1 MSKRMTKVL
10 SMILTLVMFL
20 SVSTPA
26 FAWGNIGIGE
36 GWDRDIG
43 EDEVR
48 DFDVDVEEEKEEYD
62 YFSTFD
68 EETGINV
75 TVEAPMGALPLL
87 AEVRVEPVDPEAVRE
102 AVDSVTEG
110 EREILLAMDI
120 SFWLEND
127 EIEPEEPVRVRIAA
141 PELEG
146 RSDLTVVHIPDEE
159 EPESIDLITDENDLK
174 FELGTNEICF
184 ESGDFSIYAVVGDDV
199 ISDSS
204 RLTVNFIRKIGDE
217 KTVITT
223 LYVKNGDKYLE
234 NEEARVE
241 GESYINDI
249 VFDPGLGE
257 GYDLG
262 SNMFRGWT
270 IDAADANPQPQPT
283 AEDPD
288 PDPIP
293 YGANYDRNT
302 KVYTIDDIDK
312 FLAENRVGSIAEGDV
327 LNIYAMVFQT
337 YTISY
342 FGASTDVSMGMHTVF
357 APLNENAQAPYT
369 IDMTYTP
376 EDNTHFFEGW
386 MIMSGKE
393 NIVSAVDPQG
403 NPINGPFVDINEQ
416 NPEADPP
423 VTATVFPN
431 GSKLVVKGN
440 VQFSVSQ
447 PEGRWL
453 IFKENGKGATYNA
466 PQFVKSGE
474 KTFQPTNALPANMV
488 RNGYQFLGWYEVLTT
503 MENGRAVPVVDEET
517 GEYVFKSSTPFQFGN
532 PLPQE
537 TIIAAKWQPRSDAQ
551 YTVVLWKQNL
561 DGTGYDFWRAIPLTG
576 STGAVITGITQNG
589 ANVVDVNENGAS
601 RTTKNLKISGTKPDG
616 TAFNEEISERGFHT
630 GHYDTQD
637 AELTIAAEGNT
648 VVNVYYDRNI
658 VQLNFWIYYSSA
670 PILAWP
676 GPGDPDLDDGGTY
689 YCSDPDDG
697 EDSTTVYQVYQNSA
711 GEYVYNYPVEGGASI
726 NSLDGL
732 THSSG
737 VNDTYQNTVYYFD
750 RNGTRYWVW
759 WHESTGW
766 FDSSSWVYGT
776 SANNYSELT
785 ARYIRN
791 SNIVI
796 HEYITEQRPAH
807 SPYYYQAGTGW
818 QRAAVIQGLY
828 QSSLS
833 VNGYAWPTTVNGNAY
848 RWRESYSGSSA
859 TGTTTV
865 LLDAFDTQN
874 ESMVTNFYGQSF
886 SASCTIHF
894 LTQNIDGTYTESGT
908 AESTTGTF
916 YLTDKFTGYHL
927 TRYKVGSNGTTVN
940 VSENQKKLDTENGQW
955 YYDANP
961 STTAIDGVSYDTDL
975 YVYFDRLSYKI
986 SYQDGTYCDGNDNPI
1001 SGEISLGFI
1010 GESEEITFGEDISA
1024 YGDPNDTTH
1033 YRVPE
1038 HAGYVF
1044 EGWYADETCKVSY
1057 DFDTMPLG
1065 GVTVYAK
1072 WRQVQYRVFL
1082 HPNVPRDDETL
1093 FWGSDDQSMNFR
1105 MAQGDYVSTPTGTR
1119 TGYVFVGW
1127 YYDEDFDDVFDAERV
1142 PLTSDNVTAP
1152 YDKTATENM
1161 TDNQQTWTNPKTGK
1175 VENKP
1180 INKWGLLEPGDPG
1193 VNKDVNRFW
1202 ITNKLDL
1209 YAKWKAI
1216 LVGADGISVIY
1227 DEVPKGDDANAS
1239 GHGVAGSAPTDGNRL
1254 YEDKSKAIAQPASTA
1269 LAEDEHFLYWV
1280 VQKWNKT
1287 ANAFVDVKEDGEII
1301 KVYPGDNF
1309 MVRADYARI
1318 TQDPDHT
1325 GKNFYTVQLRAAY
1338 GKKDGP
1344 EPTHI
1349 KWYSNIYDVAGNQF
1363 IDTETKGDM
1372 IHPTDATWNENGGW
1386 YIKQEDVQINKAVP
1400 IPAPPYSME
1409 GYTFLG
1415 WGRVCDPESIPEGG
1429 KAYVTDPS
1437 TLTEKDLYIK
1447 WVPAANN
1454 IPAHYEAMLPAAAAS
1469 GNVVPGNTR
1478 ADGEEL
1484 TWQTVQYVAA
1494 DEQKPYHDMYAIWG
1508 GEFKVYHSGI
1518 EGGAVETYSLS
1529 RDNKTFDLTRYYT
1542 NTRAGGDEHTGE
1554 YKDAGFLYGGYYLE
1568 GGFKPAAY
1576 TEKTV
1581 GEGDAQKT
1589 IYIPTSTCAAYDGA
1603 NWTWTTPVTDQPG
1616 NAITP
1621 KGGVTYYIKEVPA
1634 DKYLQP
1640 YFHYTYKKGDT
1651 NPIVTA
1657 WLISDI
1663 DDAMYKETG
1672 FVIVHNE
1679 NGTENK
1685 AYVCSQLTV
1694 QNRVGGAAVL
1704 LTPQA
1709 IFRAK
1714 DVTGGYLSYLE
1725 AITDYVNGPLKAN
1738 DKVLQY
1744 WVTPDGLIVTG
1755 IAQRSYANLTDKAT
1769 VKEGMSEDT
1778 VSSTINVFVA
1788 PQTEPTIEP

>member
-75 TVEAPMGALPLL
+75 TVEAPMGALPTL

-120 SFWLEND
+120 SFWLEDD

-184 ESGDFSIYAVVGDDV
+184 ESGDFSIYAVVGDHV

-204 RLTVNFIRKIGDE
+204 RLTVNFIRKIGDKE
-217 KTVITT
+217 TVITT
-223 LYVKNGDKYLE
+223 VYVKNSDKYLAK
-234 NEEARVE
+234 EEDRVE

-249 VFDPGLGE
+249 VFDPGLGD
-257 GYDLG
+257 GYQLG
-262 SNMFRGWT
+262 TNMFRGWT
-270 IDAADANPQPQPT
+270 IDAADANPDDG
-283 AEDPD
+283 DPD
-288 PDPIP
+288 TPNV

-312 FLAENRVGSIAEGDV
+312 FLAEKRVGSIAEGDV
-327 LNIYAMVFQT
+327 LNVYAMIFQT
-337 YTISY
+337 YTIAY
-342 FGASTDVSMGMHTVF
+342 YGLSTDISMGMHTVF

-376 EDNTHFFEGW
+376 EDNEHFFEGW
-386 MIMSGKE
+386 KILEGEE
-393 NIVSAVDPQG
+393 NIVSATAPDGTVITGRIPITDEDP
-403 NPINGPFVDINEQ
+403 D
-416 NPEADPP
+416 ADPP
-423 VTATVFPN
+423 VAATVFPDKT
-431 GSKLVVKGN
+431 KLVVTGD
-440 VQFSVSQ
+440 VSFTVSQ
-447 PEGRWL
+447 PAGHWL
-453 IFKENGKGATYNA
+453 IFKENGKGARFNA
-466 PQFVKSGE
+466 PQFVKNGE
-474 KTFQPTNALPANMV
+474 TTFQPTNALPANMT
-488 RNGYQFLGWYEVLTT
+488 RNGYDFAGWYEVEVTYDAVT
-503 MENGRAVPVVDEET
+503 NRAIPVTDAQ
-517 GEYVFKSSTPFQFGN
+517 GDYVFKSDSPYVFGQTIN
-532 PLPQE
+532 KE
-537 TIIAAKWQPRSDAQ
+537 TIIAAKWTPRANSQ
-551 YTVVLWKQNL
+551 YTVIIWQQKPSGEGYAFKESIPFT
-561 DGTGYDFWRAIPLTG
+561 GTTGTAIN
-576 STGAVITGITQNG
+576 VITQDG
-589 ANVVDVNENGAS
+589 ATVVDVDEDGNPRS
-601 RTTKNLKISGTKPDG
+601 TKNVKVNGTEK
-616 TAFNEEISERGFHT
+616 AYEGFHVGSFDT
-630 GHYDTQD
+630 GK
-637 AELTIAAEGNT
+637 TIAAEGNT

-658 VQLNFWIYYSSA
+658 VTVNFNLYSNGSS
-670 PILAWP
+670 
-676 GPGDPDLDDGGTY
+676 G
-689 YCSDPDDG
+689 
-697 EDSTTVYQVYQNSA
+697 VV
-711 GEYVYNYPVEGGASI
+711 PVEGAPDWSSGTTYYVEGS
-726 NSLDGL
+726 DGYFHPL
-732 THSSG
+732 AEYTVNGTTGRYYPQEIAHADLVHSTG
-737 VNDTYQNTVYYFD
+737 VNDSYDNTVYRYFLSNYEYHVYW
-750 RNGTRYWVW
+750 NGSYWV
-759 WHESTGW
+759 EKRSGSSTTYNLN
-766 FDSSSWVYGT
+766 DYPDDTVY
-776 SANNYSELT
+776 ELH
-785 ARYIRN
+785 AD
-791 SNIVI
+791 
-796 HEYITEQRPAH
+796 PGG
-807 SPYYYQAGTGW
+807 PYYYVPPAGWYKALTVYG
-818 QRAAVIQGLY
+818 RYGAKFTDG
-828 QSSLS
+828 
-833 VNGYAWPTTVNGNAY
+833 GYNWPTAYWWYSSYTGSNGN
-848 RWRESYSGSSA
+848 YSGS
-859 TGTTTV
+859 GTRTTF
-865 LLDAFDTQN
+865 LDTFTPTTPQ
-874 ESMVTNFYGQSF
+874 SMTINFYGFDPPSNANNHVYFYQEKADGSGYEVIDTVSVNHPANTNTRFNLSDKYTGFECVSWSFDGITWNTVGDKVDDGNGDYYYDAYPNQSGY
-886 SASCTIHF
+886 
-894 LTQNIDGTYTESGT
+894 QNILYTADLHIRYDRLTFPISYFDGTYFDGNNNVLKDVDKMSGFGVV
-908 AESTTGTF
+908 EDIMYGSDISTYGQR
-916 YLTDKFTGYHL
+916 YLED
-927 TRYKVGSNGTTVN
+927 GTTP
-940 VSENQKKLDTENGQW
+940 
-955 YYDANP
+955 NP
-961 STTAIDGVSYDTDL
+961 NYNLPT
-975 YVYFDRLSYKI
+975 R
-986 SYQDGTYCDGNDNPI
+986 
-1001 SGEISLGFI
+1001 E
-1010 GESEEITFGEDISA
+1010 
-1024 YGDPNDTTH
+1024 
-1033 YRVPE
+1033 
-1038 HAGYVF
+1038 GYVF
-1044 EGWYADETCKVSY
+1044 EGWYADETCSTPY
-1057 DFDTMPLG
+1057 DFDEMPYG
-1065 GVTVYAK
+1065 GVTVFAK
-1072 WRQVQYRVFL
+1072 WRKVQYRVFL
-1082 HPNVPRDDETL
+1082 RTNVPTSDGSLD
-1093 FWGSDDQSMNFR
+1093 WGSEDQSMNFR
-1105 MAQGDYVSTPTGTR
+1105 ITEGDYVSLPTGTR
-1119 TGYVFVGW
+1119 NGYIFVGW
-1127 YYDEDFDDVFDAERV
+1127 YYDEDFDDAFNSEVV
-1142 PLTSDNVTAP
+1142 PLTSDNVTDD
-1152 YDKTATENM
+1152 YDKTVRLYM
-1161 TDNQQTWTNPKTGK
+1161 TDNAKMITKPDGTQD
-1175 VENKP
+1175 NKP
-1180 INKWGLLEPGDPG
+1180 INKWGFLDDDDAGI
-1193 VNKDVNRFW
+1193 NKDVKRFW

-1209 YAKWKAI
+1209 YAKWKAV
-1216 LVGADGISVIY
+1216 LDGAEGISVLY

-1239 GHGVAGSAPTDGNRL
+1239 GHGVTGSAPTDGNRL

-1280 VQKWNKT
+1280 VQTWDKT
-1287 ANAFVDVKEDGEII
+1287 ANNGEGAYVDVKVDGDII

-1318 TQDPDHT
+1318 TPDPDHA

-1386 YIKQEDVQINKAVP
+1386 YIKQEDVQINRAVP

-1415 WGRVCDPESIPEGG
+1415 WGRGCDPDSVPEGG

-1437 TLTEKDLYIK
+1437 TLTEEDLYIK

-1554 YKDAGFLYGGYYLE
+1554 YKNKGFLYGGYYLE

-1589 IYIPTSTCAAYDGA
+1589 IYIPTSTCAAYDGT

-1640 YFHYTYKKGDT
+1640 YFHYTYKKAATEGGDE
-1651 NPIVTA
+1651 PIVTA

-1663 DDAMYKETG
+1663 DDTTYTDTG
-1672 FVIVHNE
+1672 FIFVDQ
-1679 NGTENK
+1679 NGQAK
-1685 AYVCSQLTV
+1685 VCSSLTV
-1694 QNRVGGAAVL
+1694 QNANGGNTIK
-1704 LTPQA
+1704 LTPKR
-1709 IFRAK
+1709 IFGGK
-1714 DVTGGYLSYLE
+1714 GVTGGLLTYRRVINNYAAENSFGSG
-1725 AITDYVNGPLKAN
+1725 T
-1738 DKVLQY
+1738 VLQY
-1744 WVTPDGLIVTG
+1744 WVTPDGLYVTG
-1755 IAQRSYANLTDKAT
+1755 IASRTYSGITLKGTIAC
-1769 VKEGMSEDT
+1769 SET
-1778 VSSTINVFVA
+1778 KVPSTISDSTDYTILKQ
-1788 PQTEPTIEP
+1788 QTD

>member
-26 FAWGNIGIGE
+26 FAWGNIGIGD

-75 TVEAPMGALPLL
+75 TVEAPMGALPTL

-217 KTVITT
+217 GTIITT
-223 LYVKNGDKYLE
+223 VYVKNGDKYLE

-257 GYDLG
+257 GYNLG

-270 IDAADANPQPQPT
+270 IDAADANPQPEAT
-283 AEDPD
+283 EDD
-288 PDPIP
+288 PNPAPIP

-312 FLAENRVGSIAEGDV
+312 FLAEKRVGNIAEGDV
-327 LNIYAMVFQT
+327 LNIYAMIFQT

-357 APLNENAQAPYT
+357 APLNENAEAPYT

-376 EDNTHFFEGW
+376 EDNQHFFEGW
-386 MIMSGKE
+386 LIMDGKE

-403 NPINGPFVDINEQ
+403 NPINGPFVDISEQ
-416 NPEADPP
+416 NLEADPP
-423 VTATVFPN
+423 VKATVFPN
-431 GSKLVVKGN
+431 GSKLVVKGS

-447 PEGRWL
+447 PAGRWL

-474 KTFQPTNALPANMV
+474 NTFLPTNAQDDNMV
-488 RNGYQFLGWYEVLTT
+488 RNGYEFLGWYEVETT
-503 MENGRAVPVVDEET
+503 MENGRAVPKTDPTT
-517 GEYVFKSSTPFQFGN
+517 GEYVFKSSSPFQFGN

-537 TIIAAKWQPRSDAQ
+537 TVIAAKWQVKSSSQ
-551 YTVVLWKQNL
+551 YTVVIWRQNVAC
-561 DGTGYDFWRAIPLTG
+561 DGYDFAESITLTG
-576 STGAVITGITQNG
+576 TPNTEIPTSR
-589 ANVVDVNENGAS
+589 VNY
-601 RTTKNLKISGTKPDG
+601 SGTLGDKDAYLLINNSG
-616 TAFNEEISERGFHT
+616 TAYRGTDGAYEKNPNTANPYCGFHLQNIT
-630 GHYDTQD
+630 YGPNGKN
-637 AELTIAAEGNT
+637 INPEGNT
-648 VVNVYYDRNI
+648 VVNVYYDRNEYTLEFQI
-658 VQLNFWIYYSSA
+658 EGYVYTPTTGNS
-670 PILAWP
+670 
-676 GPGDPDLDDGGTY
+676 GTQY
-689 YCSDPDDG
+689 GLVD
-697 EDSTTVYQVYQNSA
+697 
-711 GEYVYNYPVEGGASI
+711 GEYVQLTRRGNNPNYYWTYDGDEYRYVYTATTSNDGTQFGLVNGEYVQLTRH
-726 NSLDGL
+726 NSGSWLYP
-732 THSSG
+732 
-737 VNDTYQNTVYYFD
+737 NYYWTYGNNITYT
-750 RNGTRYWVW
+750 GTRY
-759 WHESTGW
+759 T
-766 FDSSSWVYGT
+766 
-776 SANNYSELT
+776 
-785 ARYIRN
+785 R
-791 SNIVI
+791 
-796 HEYITEQRPAH
+796 EYTNRVT
-807 SPYYYQAGTGW
+807 Y
-818 QRAAVIQGLY
+818 
-828 QSSLS
+828 
-833 VNGYAWPTTVNGNAY
+833 
-848 RWRESYSGSSA
+848 
-859 TGTTTV
+859 TGTRYTR
-865 LLDAFDTQN
+865 
-874 ESMVTNFYGQSF
+874 TNGWAPVKTITAKFGQD
-886 SASCTIHF
+886 I
-894 LTQNIDGTYTESGT
+894 SGN
-908 AESTTGTF
+908 F
-916 YLTDKFTGYHL
+916 PII
-927 TRYKVGSNGTTVN
+927 GSNGTTYNNGERWDPQTNDAGWAEVMVYIDTMPSCSVAFHLDVADRPLKTIN
-940 VSENQKKLDTENGQW
+940 YYVEALPDDENQISAPATL
-955 YYDANP
+955 
-961 STTAIDGVSYDTDL
+961 YDTNNNPVTTNKSFVL
-975 YVYFDRLSYKI
+975 YHKVDARYQGVTIEDII
-986 SYQDGTYCDGNDNPI
+986 SLPGFSVIGMDKQKDGNGRWIWNANNDTLNVYYSRDLFVINYEDGIYVDGNNNPVDEQKQ
-1001 SGEISLGFI
+1001 SG
-1010 GESEEITFGEDISA
+1010 FGQSPALMYGSDISSYNKGGA
-1024 YGDPNDTTH
+1024 NYMQPTRN
-1033 YRVPE
+1033 
-1038 HAGYVF
+1038 GYVF
-1044 EGWYADETCKVSY
+1044 EGWYLDDGGNSPAT
-1057 DFDTMPLG
+1057 FTTMPRG
-1065 GVTVYAK
+1065 GITVYAK
-1072 WRQVQYRVFL
+1072 WRKVQYRVFL
-1082 HPNVPRDDETL
+1082 RTNVPTSDGSLD
-1093 FWGSDDQSMNFR
+1093 WGSEDQSMNFR
-1105 MAQGDYVSTPTGTR
+1105 ITEGDYVSLPTGTR
-1119 TGYVFVGW
+1119 NGYIFVGW
-1127 YYDEDFDDVFDAERV
+1127 YYDEDFDDAFNSEVV
-1142 PLTSDNVTAP
+1142 PLTSDNVTDD
-1152 YDKTATENM
+1152 YDKTARLYM
-1161 TDNQQTWTNPKTGK
+1161 TDNAKMITKPDGTQD
-1175 VENKP
+1175 NKP
-1180 INKWGLLEPGDPG
+1180 INKWGFLDDDDAGI
-1193 VNKDVNRFW
+1193 NKDVKRFW

-1209 YAKWKAI
+1209 YAKWKAV
-1216 LVGADGISVIY
+1216 LDGAEGISVLY

-1239 GHGVAGSAPTDGNRL
+1239 GHGVTGSAPTDGNRL

-1280 VQKWNKT
+1280 VQTWDKT
-1287 ANAFVDVKEDGEII
+1287 ANNGEGAYVDVKVDGDII

-1318 TQDPDHT
+1318 TPDPDHA

-1372 IHPTDATWNENGGW
+1372 NHPTNATWNENGGW
-1386 YIKQEDVQINKAVP
+1386 YIQQENVQINNAVP
-1400 IPAPPYSME
+1400 IPTPPYSME

-1415 WGRVCDPESIPEGG
+1415 WGRVCDPDSVPEGG

-1437 TLTEKDLYIK
+1437 TLTKEDLYIK

-1640 YFHYTYKKGDT
+1640 YFHYTYKKIDG

-1663 DDAMYKETG
+1663 DDETYRETG
-1672 FVIVHNE
+1672 FVIE
-1679 NGTENK
+1679 TADGQAT
-1685 AYVCSQLTV
+1685 VCSSLTV
-1694 QNRVGGAAVL
+1694 QNATNGNTVK
-1704 LTPQA
+1704 LTPKRV
-1709 IFRAK
+1709 FGSTGL
-1714 DVTGGYLSYLE
+1714 TGGFLTYRRVIEEYAGLDHFGDG
-1725 AITDYVNGPLKAN
+1725 ATIK
-1738 DKVLQY
+1738 QY

-1755 IAQRSYANLTDKAT
+1755 TTSRVYTGTAAKDSVACTASTNAYSIAKFETESLPVPKAD
-1769 VKEGMSEDT
+1769 SQ
-1778 VSSTINVFVA
+1778 N
-1788 PQTEPTIEP
+1788 

>member
-20 SVSTPA
+20 SVSTQA

-75 TVEAPMGALPLL
+75 TVEAPMGALPTL

-184 ESGDFSIYAVVGDDV
+184 ESGDFSVYAVVGDDV
-199 ISDSS
+199 ISDAS

-223 LYVKNGDKYLE
+223 VYVKNGDKYLE

-270 IDAADANPQPQPT
+270 IDAADANPQPEPT
-283 AEDPD
+283 EEDPN
-288 PDPIP
+288 PAPIP

-312 FLAENRVGSIAEGDV
+312 FLAEKRVGSIAEGNV
-327 LNIYAMVFQT
+327 LNIYAMIFQT

-376 EDNTHFFEGW
+376 EDNQHFFEGW

-393 NIVSAVDPQG
+393 NIVSAVDPDG
-403 NPINGPFVDINEQ
+403 NPINGPYVDINDAAV
-416 NPEADPP
+416 ADPP
-423 VTATVFPN
+423 VEATVFPN
-431 GSKLVVKGN
+431 GSKLVVTGN

-447 PEGRWL
+447 PAGHWL
-453 IFKENGKGATYNA
+453 IFEENGKGATYNA

-474 KTFQPTNALPANMV
+474 KTFLPTNATTTNMV
-488 RNGYQFLGWYEVLTT
+488 RNGYEFLGWYEVETT
-503 MENGRAVPVVDEET
+503 FDENGRAQPVVDATT
-517 GEYVFKSSTPFQFGN
+517 GEYVFKSNSKYVFDR
-532 PLPQE
+532 PLTVE
-537 TIIAAKWQPRSDAQ
+537 TIIAAKWQARSDAQ

-561 DGTGYDFWRAIPLTG
+561 DGTDYDFWRAIPLTG
-576 STGAVITGITQNG
+576 NTGAVITGITQTG
-589 ANVVDVNENGAS
+589 SNVVDVDESGAS
-601 RTTKNLKISGTKPDG
+601 RTTKNLKISGTNPDG
-616 TAFNEEISERGFHT
+616 TAFNEEISELGFHT

-637 AELTIAAEGNT
+637 KQVTIAAEGNT
-648 VVNVYYDRNI
+648 VINVYYDRNI
-658 VQLNFWIYYSSA
+658 VQLNFWLYRSQSGIYAY
-670 PILAWP
+670 P
-676 GPGDPDLDDGGTY
+676 GPGDPNLDDGGTY
-689 YCSDPDDG
+689 YCSDPDD
-697 EDSTTVYQVYQNSA
+697 DQYVYRVYKNVD
-711 GEYVYNYPVEGGASI
+711 GEYVYDYSYTVTEKQYITNINQLSTSNNSYNNTIYRITINGRDYRVWYYDGWFNDEWRYGLSSNNYNTLTQAIMNSNGGVWYETTRTVTETRPANGPYYI
-726 NSLDGL
+726 QQ
-732 THSSG
+732 SSG
-737 VNDTYQNTVYYFD
+737 
-750 RNGTRYWVW
+750 
-759 WHESTGW
+759 
-766 FDSSSWVYGT
+766 
-776 SANNYSELT
+776 
-785 ARYIRN
+785 
-791 SNIVI
+791 
-796 HEYITEQRPAH
+796 
-807 SPYYYQAGTGW
+807 W
-818 QRAAVIQGLY
+818 QKAAVIQGLY

-833 VNGYAWPTTVNGNAY
+833 ANGYRWPSTIGTTPYN
-848 RWRESYSGSSA
+848 WQESYSGSSPS
-859 TGTTTV
+859 GTTTV

-874 ESMVTNFYGQSF
+874 VSMTTNFYGASF
-886 SASCTIHF
+886 TSSCTIHF
-894 LTQNIDGTYTESGT
+894 MTQNADLTTYTESGT
-908 AESTTGTF
+908 AATTGGTF
-916 YLTDKFTGYHL
+916 YLTNKFTGYHL
-927 TRYKVGSNGTTVN
+927 THYKVGQNGTTVT
-940 VSENQKKLDTENGQW
+940 VTEDQYVKDNNGQY
-955 YYDANP
+955 YYDANT
-961 STTAIDGVSYDTDL
+961 SQSGIQGVSYNTDMWI
-975 YVYFDRLSYKI
+975 YFDRMSYTI

-1001 SGEISLGFI
+1001 TDEISLGFI
-1010 GESEEITFGEDISA
+1010 GESEAITFGSDISA
-1024 YGDPNDTTH
+1024 YGDKNDTEH
-1033 YRVPE
+1033 YLVPE

-1044 EGWYADETCKVSY
+1044 EGWFADETCKVPY
-1057 DFDTMPLG
+1057 EFTEMPLG

-1082 HPNVPRDDETL
+1082 HPNVPRDDENL

-1105 MAQGDYVSTPTGTR
+1105 IAQGDYVSTPTGTR
-1119 TGYVFVGW
+1119 AGYVFVGW
-1127 YYDEDFDDVFDAERV
+1127 YLDEDFDDVFDAERV

-1193 VNKDVNRFW
+1193 VNKDVDRFW

-1209 YAKWKAI
+1209 YGKWKAI
-1216 LVGADGISVIY
+1216 LDGADGISVIY
-1227 DEVPKGDDANAS
+1227 DEVPQGDDANAS

-1280 VQKWNKT
+1280 VQTWDKT
-1287 ANAFVDVKEDGEII
+1287 ANNGEGAYVDVKVDGDII

-1318 TQDPDHT
+1318 TPDPDHA

-1372 IHPTDATWNENGGW
+1372 NHPTNATWNENGGW
-1386 YIKQEDVQINKAVP
+1386 YIQQENVQINNAVP
-1400 IPAPPYSME
+1400 IPTPPYSME

-1415 WGRVCDPESIPEGG
+1415 WGRVCDPDSVPEGG

-1437 TLTEKDLYIK
+1437 TLTKEDLYIK

-1484 TWQTVQYVAA
+1484 TWQTVQFVAA

-1542 NTRAGGDEHTGE
+1542 DSRAGGDEHTGE
-1554 YKDAGFLYGGYYLE
+1554 YKNKGFLYGGYYLE

-1640 YFHYTYKKGDT
+1640 YFHYTYKKAATEGGDE
-1651 NPIVTA
+1651 PIVTA

-1663 DDAMYKETG
+1663 DDTTYTDTG
-1672 FVIVHNE
+1672 FIFVDQ
-1679 NGTENK
+1679 NGQAK
-1685 AYVCSQLTV
+1685 VCSSLTV
-1694 QNRVGGAAVL
+1694 QNANGGNTIK
-1704 LTPQA
+1704 LTPKR
-1709 IFRAK
+1709 IFGGK
-1714 DVTGGYLSYLE
+1714 GVTGGLLTYRRVINNYAAENSFGSG
-1725 AITDYVNGPLKAN
+1725 T
-1738 DKVLQY
+1738 VLQY
-1744 WVTPDGLIVTG
+1744 WVTPDGLYVTG
-1755 IAQRSYANLTDKAT
+1755 IASRTYSGITLKGTIAC
-1769 VKEGMSEDT
+1769 SET
-1778 VSSTINVFVA
+1778 KVPSTISDSTDYTILKQ
-1788 PQTEPTIEP
+1788 QTD

>member
-75 TVEAPMGALPLL
+75 TVEAPMGALPTL

-120 SFWLEND
+120 SFWLEDD

-204 RLTVNFIRKIGDE
+204 RLTVNFIRKIGDKE
-217 KTVITT
+217 TVITT
-223 LYVKNGDKYLE
+223 VYVKNGDKYLAK
-234 NEEARVE
+234 EEDRVE

-257 GYDLG
+257 GYTLG
-262 SNMFRGWT
+262 TNMFRGWT
-270 IDAADANPQPQPT
+270 IDAADANPQPQAT
-283 AEDPD
+283 DEDPN

-293 YGANYDRNT
+293 YGAGYNRDT
-302 KVYTIDDIDK
+302 KVYTVDDINK
-312 FLAENRVGSIAEGDV
+312 FLSEKRLGHISEGDV
-327 LNIYAMVFQT
+327 LNVYAMIFQT

-376 EDNTHFFEGW
+376 EDNQHFFEGW

-393 NIVSAVDPQG
+393 NIVSAVDPDG
-403 NPINGPFVDINEQ
+403 NPINGPYVDINDAAVA
-416 NPEADPP
+416 NPP

-431 GSKLVVKGN
+431 GSKLVVTGN

-447 PEGRWL
+447 PAGHWL

-466 PQFVKSGE
+466 PQFVKNGE
-474 KTFQPTNALPANMV
+474 KTFLPTNATTTNMV
-488 RNGYQFLGWYEVLTT
+488 RNGYEFLGWYEVETT
-503 MENGRAVPVVDEET
+503 FDENGRAQPVVDATT
-517 GEYVFKSSTPFQFGN
+517 GEYVFKSNSKYVFDR
-532 PLPQE
+532 PLTVE
-537 TIIAAKWQPRSDAQ
+537 TIIAAKWQVSSSAQ
-551 YTVVLWKQNL
+551 YTVVIWRQNVAC
-561 DGTGYDFWRAIPLTG
+561 TGYDFAE
-576 STGAVITGITQNG
+576 SIT
-589 ANVVDVNENGAS
+589 
-601 RTTKNLKISGTKPDG
+601 LSGTPNTEIPTSKVNYSGTLGDKDAYLLINNNGTPYRGTDG
-616 TAFNEEISERGFHT
+616 AYEKNPSTANPYCGFHLQNIT
-630 GHYDTQD
+630 YGPNGKN
-637 AELTIAAEGNT
+637 INPEGNT
-648 VVNVYYDRNI
+648 IVNVYYDRNEYELQFQI
-658 VQLNFWIYYSSA
+658 VGYVYTATTSNN
-670 PILAWP
+670 
-676 GPGDPDLDDGGTY
+676 GTQY
-689 YCSDPDDG
+689 GLVD
-697 EDSTTVYQVYQNSA
+697 
-711 GEYVYNYPVEGGASI
+711 GEYVQLTRHGWNNYYWTYG
-726 NSLDGL
+726 
-732 THSSG
+732 
-737 VNDTYQNTVYYFD
+737 DTWPSE
-750 RNGTRYWVW
+750 GTRY
-759 WHESTGW
+759 
-766 FDSSSWVYGT
+766 
-776 SANNYSELT
+776 
-785 ARYIRN
+785 
-791 SNIVI
+791 
-796 HEYITEQRPAH
+796 
-807 SPYYYQAGTGW
+807 
-818 QRAAVIQGLY
+818 
-828 QSSLS
+828 
-833 VNGYAWPTTVNGNAY
+833 
-848 RWRESYSGSSA
+848 
-859 TGTTTV
+859 TGTRYTRSNGWVSIKTITAKFGQ
-865 LLDAFDTQN
+865 DISGNFD
-874 ESMVTNFYGQSF
+874 
-886 SASCTIHF
+886 I
-894 LTQNIDGTYTESGT
+894 
-908 AESTTGTF
+908 
-916 YLTDKFTGYHL
+916 
-927 TRYKVGSNGTTVN
+927 VGSNGVTYDNGERWDPQTNDAGWEQVMVYIDTMPSCN
-940 VSENQKKLDTENGQW
+940 VEFHLDEANRPLKTINYYVEALPDDENQVSAPATLYNTSNSPVTTDKSFVLYHSVNARYNGVTIEDIVSLPGFSVIGMDSTYSAVSGVNYWIWDQNANGTLNV
-955 YYDANP
+955 YYSRDLFVINYE
-961 STTAIDGVSYDTDL
+961 DGI
-975 YVYFDRLSYKI
+975 YV
-986 SYQDGTYCDGNDNPI
+986 DGNNNPI
-1001 SGEISLGFI
+1001 DEQKLSG
-1010 GESEEITFGEDISA
+1010 FGQSSALMYGSDISSYNKGGA
-1024 YGDPNDTTH
+1024 NYKQPTRN
-1033 YRVPE
+1033 
-1038 HAGYVF
+1038 GYVF
-1044 EGWYADETCKVSY
+1044 EGWYLDDSGTSAAT
-1057 DFDTMPLG
+1057 FTTMPRG
-1065 GVTVYAK
+1065 GITVYAK

-1082 HPNVPRDDETL
+1082 HPNVPKDDETL

-1105 MAQGDYVSTPTGTR
+1105 IAQGDYVSTPTGTR

-1127 YYDEDFDDVFDAERV
+1127 YLDEDFDEVFDAERV
-1142 PLTSDNVTAP
+1142 PLTDDNVTAE

-1161 TDNQQTWTNPKTGK
+1161 TDNEQTWTNPKTGK
-1175 VENKP
+1175 VENRP
-1180 INKWGLLEPGDPG
+1180 INKWGLLEPNDPG
-1193 VNKDVNRFW
+1193 INKDVNRFW

-1209 YAKWKAI
+1209 YAKWKAV
-1216 LVGADGISVIY
+1216 LDGAKGISVIY
-1227 DEVPKGDDANAS
+1227 DEVPKGADTTES
-1239 GHGVAGSAPTDGNRL
+1239 GHGVAGSAPADGNRL

-1280 VQKWNKT
+1280 VQTWDKT
-1287 ANAFVDVKEDGEII
+1287 ANNGEGAYVDVKVDGDII

-1318 TQDPDHT
+1318 TPDPDHA

-1349 KWYSNIYDVAGNQF
+1349 KWYSNIYDVAGNKF

-1372 IHPTDATWNENGGW
+1372 NHPTNATWNENGGW

-1415 WGRVCDPESIPEGG
+1415 WGRVCDPDSVPEGG

-1437 TLTEKDLYIK
+1437 TLTEEDLYIK

-1478 ADGEEL
+1478 AFGEEL

-1554 YKDAGFLYGGYYLE
+1554 YKNKGFLYGGYYLE

-1589 IYIPTSTCAAYDGA
+1589 IYIPTSTCAAYDGT

-1651 NPIVTA
+1651 NPIVTG

-1663 DDAMYKETG
+1663 DDSLYKETG
-1672 FVIVHNE
+1672 FVIVSADN
-1679 NGTENK
+1679 TAK
-1685 AYVCSQLTV
+1685 VCSTLTV
-1694 QNRVGGAAVL
+1694 QNKVGGASVL
-1704 LTPQA
+1704 LKPET
-1709 IFRAK
+1709 IFRSK
-1714 DVTGGYLSYLE
+1714 GVTGGYLSYLE
-1725 AITDYVNGPLKAN
+1725 VITDYQQTLLHEGNQ
-1738 DKVLQY
+1738 VLQY

-1755 IAQRSYANLTDKAT
+1755 IAQRSYANLTDKAN
-1769 VKEGMSEDT
+1769 VKEGMSETT
-1778 VSSTINVFVA
+1778 VASTINMFVA
-1788 PQTEPTIEP
+1788 PQTEPTTEP

>member
-1 MSKRMTKVL
+1 M
-10 SMILTLVMFL
+10 
-20 SVSTPA
+20 
-26 FAWGNIGIGE
+26 
-36 GWDRDIG
+36 
-43 EDEVR
+43 
-48 DFDVDVEEEKEEYD
+48 
-62 YFSTFD
+62 
-68 EETGINV
+68 
-75 TVEAPMGALPLL
+75 
-87 AEVRVEPVDPEAVRE
+87 
-102 AVDSVTEG
+102 
-110 EREILLAMDI
+110 
-120 SFWLEND
+120 
-127 EIEPEEPVRVRIAA
+127 
-141 PELEG
+141 
-146 RSDLTVVHIPDEE
+146 
-159 EPESIDLITDENDLK
+159 
-174 FELGTNEICF
+174 
-184 ESGDFSIYAVVGDDV
+184 

-204 RLTVNFIRKIGDE
+204 RLTVNFIRKIGDK

-223 LYVKNGDKYLE
+223 VYVKNGDKYLE

-257 GYDLG
+257 GYNLG

-270 IDAADANPQPQPT
+270 IDAADANPQPEAT
-283 AEDPD
+283 EDD
-288 PDPIP
+288 PNPAPIP

-312 FLAENRVGSIAEGDV
+312 FLAEKRVGNIAEGDV
-327 LNIYAMVFQT
+327 LNIYAMIFQT

-357 APLNENAQAPYT
+357 APLNENAEAPYT

-376 EDNTHFFEGW
+376 EDNQHFFEGW
-386 MIMSGKE
+386 LIMDGKE

-403 NPINGPFVDINEQ
+403 NPINGPLVDISEQ
-416 NPEADPP
+416 NLEADPP
-423 VTATVFPN
+423 VKATVFPN
-431 GSKLVVKGN
+431 GSKLVVKGS

-447 PEGRWL
+447 PAGRWL

-474 KTFQPTNALPANMV
+474 NTFLPTNAQDDNMV
-488 RNGYQFLGWYEVLTT
+488 RNGYEFLGWYEVETT
-503 MENGRAVPVVDEET
+503 MENGRAVPKTDPTT
-517 GEYVFKSSTPFQFGN
+517 GEYVFKSDTQFEFGKT
-532 PLPQE
+532 LPQE

-561 DGTGYDFWRAIPLTG
+561 DGTGYDFWRAIPLAG
-576 STGAVITGITQNG
+576 NTGARITGITQNG
-589 ANVVDVNENGAS
+589 ANVVDVDESGAS

-637 AELTIAAEGNT
+637 AEVTIAAEGNT
-648 VVNVYYDRNI
+648 VINVYYDRNYVELRFWLFNATGGYTRDTAAYQSGVEYYGRTNSWPGYSYFRI
-658 VQLNFWIYYSSA
+658 YYYQGDWIYEDNGYYYYYTGNRYIKDGSWRQDTSRTMRGLYGSS
-670 PILAWP
+670 LSENGKSWP
-676 GPGDPDLDDGGTY
+676 TDYQWWTEGYKGGGAGGTGITFLDAFLPTSDEMIVNY
-689 YCSDPDDG
+689 YGNAAATGKNIGFYKQNSDG
-697 EDSTTVYQVYQNSA
+697 ETYSLGINVPSGTNTGTFFLSDKYTGYTVSQY
-711 GEYVYNYPVEGGASI
+711 
-726 NSLDGL
+726 SLDGTNWINAGEL
-732 THSSG
+732 MNVVVSTDSQGNPVYTVVSEGGEKYYDSDPNTSG
-737 VNDTYQNTVYYFD
+737 FQPVDISESNNLYIRFD
-750 RNGTRYWVW
+750 RKT
-759 WHESTGW
+759 
-766 FDSSSWVYGT
+766 
-776 SANNYSELT
+776 
-785 ARYIRN
+785 
-791 SNIVI
+791 
-796 HEYITEQRPAH
+796 
-807 SPYYYQAGTGW
+807 
-818 QRAAVIQGLY
+818 
-828 QSSLS
+828 
-833 VNGYAWPTTVNGNAY
+833 
-848 RWRESYSGSSA
+848 
-859 TGTTTV
+859 
-865 LLDAFDTQN
+865 
-874 ESMVTNFYGQSF
+874 
-886 SASCTIHF
+886 
-894 LTQNIDGTYTESGT
+894 
-908 AESTTGTF
+908 
-916 YLTDKFTGYHL
+916 
-927 TRYKVGSNGTTVN
+927 
-940 VSENQKKLDTENGQW
+940 
-955 YYDANP
+955 
-961 STTAIDGVSYDTDL
+961 
-975 YVYFDRLSYKI
+975 YKI
-986 SYQDGTYCDGNDNPI
+986 SYQDGGYFDGNNNPI
-1001 SGEISLGFI
+1001 SGETGLGFI
-1010 GESEEITFGEDISA
+1010 GESEDITYGADISA
-1024 YGDPNDTTH
+1024 YGDKNDTTH
-1033 YRVPE
+1033 YRVPV

-1044 EGWYADETCKVSY
+1044 EGWYADETCKVPY
-1057 DFDTMPLG
+1057 EFNTMPLD

-1072 WRQVQYRVFL
+1072 WRQVEYRVFL
-1082 HPNVPRDDETL
+1082 HPNVPIEDKTL

-1105 MAQGDYVSTPTGTR
+1105 IAQGDYVSTPTGTR
-1119 TGYVFVGW
+1119 AGYVFVGW
-1127 YYDEDFDDVFDAERV
+1127 YLDEDFDDVFDAERV

-1152 YDKTATENM
+1152 YDKTLPENM
-1161 TDNQQTWTNPKTGK
+1161 TDNQQTWTNPKTQ
-1175 VENKP
+1175 EEEYLP

-1209 YAKWKAI
+1209 YGKWKAI
-1216 LVGADGISVIY
+1216 LDGADGISVIY
-1227 DEVPKGDDANAS
+1227 DEVPQGDDANAS

-1280 VQKWNKT
+1280 VQTWDKT
-1287 ANAFVDVKEDGEII
+1287 ANNGEGAYVDVKVDGDII

-1415 WGRVCDPESIPEGG
+1415 WGRVCDPDSVPEGG

-1437 TLTEKDLYIK
+1437 TLTKEDLYIK

-1640 YFHYTYKKGDT
+1640 YFHYTYKKGIEGE
-1651 NPIVTA
+1651 PIVTA
-1657 WLISDI
+1657 WLISDL
-1663 DDAMYKETG
+1663 DDQNYTESG
-1672 FVIVHNE
+1672 FVIVDAK
-1679 NGTENK
+1679 GK
-1685 AYVCSQLTV
+1685 AKICSSLTV
-1694 QNRVGGAAVL
+1694 QNAVGGNTIKLTAKRIFGVDGSGL
-1704 LTPQA
+1704 LTYRRVIENYA
-1709 IFRAK
+1709 GINGFGDGAK
-1714 DVTGGYLSYLE
+1714 
-1725 AITDYVNGPLKAN
+1725 I
-1738 DKVLQY
+1738 LQY

-1755 IAQRSYANLTDKAT
+1755 TTSRVYTGTAGKTGISCTPT
-1769 VKEGMSEDT
+1769 P
-1778 VSSTINVFVA
+1778 VSSTIALFGNNSLPV
-1788 PQTEPTIEP
+1788 PDPDKY